1 MSTFKKTIFLTN
13 KESNNKGMAI
23 LTLQKQNKGVFCTI
37 KAYDVKKSSHL
48 ILGLKC
54 DNNIIKQNI
63 NLDNNIY
70 NFLLNQEI
78 NLEKNLGCVLL
89 DNSDNNIV
97 PLLWGSEKS
106 DNFKSQIISNLKNSI
121 QKLQGSTQC
130 MPKVNMLKNNPIN
143 EDAHIAEQSISI
155 DNQMSF
161 IDDEQVAENQTHI
174 SSIPENS
181 EIAQAVPLSNLF
193 ESDEE
198 EIEETIDNNLKDDE
212 NITPHKFYDMI
223 AEQLDE
229 LFERYPREQNLENL
243 VENSKWVKVKYED
256 ENRYYVVGLIYLNY
270 DIKYICYGVPG
281 DYYTD
286 PPQHLKNYSQWLPT
300 NPIAPY
306 TEGFWVMYQD
316 ADTGENVLIN

>member
-37 KAYDVKKSSHL
+37 KAYDVKKSPHL
-48 ILGLKC
+48 ILGIKC

-106 DNFKSQIISNLKNSI
+106 DNFKSQIVNNLKNSI

-130 MPKVNMLKNNPIN
+130 MQKSNTPTIAQKNEQSPI
-143 EDAHIAEQSISI
+143 IEQSISV

-161 IDDEQVAENQTHI
+161 IDDEQMIESQTHI
-174 SSIPENS
+174 SSMPES
-181 EIAQAVPLSNLF
+181 EMAQAVPLSNLF

-198 EIEETIDNNLKDDE
+198 EINEAIDNNLKE
-212 NITPHKFYDMI
+212 EKNITPHKFYDMI

-229 LFERYPREQNLENL
+229 LFERYPREENLENL

-256 ENRYYVVGLIYLNY
+256 ADRYYVVGLIYLNN

-281 DYYTD
+281 DYYTE
-286 PPQHLKNYSQWLPT
+286 PPQQLKSYSQWLPT